1 MPASPRTR
9 GPHAPQSP
17 GTMNNMAE
25 PLPLPLDVLPCLSG
39 DVILIPRGL
48 ISARLTP
55 EQQHELAARLP
66 ALQGA
71 DLSP

>member
-1 MPASPRTR
+1 
-9 GPHAPQSP
+9 
-17 GTMNNMAE
+17 MAE